1 MANKVSLNTQTEQ
14 NANPNSG
21 SSKEMQA
28 MLSRLEGVLSVRH
41 KNNPAQATKELEN
54 FKKQILAGTIDA
66 AKLEAALDKKT
77 KIQVRK
83 EELEAEQKILRL
95 KLAQSQDETEQAEI
109 RKQLLANGAK
119 QAGNN
124 LKEAGAKAA
133 SAILNGALNFGAF
146 FDKGIEEYASIF
158 AKYSASV
165 EARLQDGS
173 KADNSRF
180 KSFVKDVKNN
190 LAASPFLK
198 QEKMLDN
205 LNELIQLGVNYNIEQ
220 RAFLQSMTDKVVTT
234 FNAFDSN
241 LLNLIRLQQADST
254 AARMGMEA
262 TLTKSFNA
270 MFKDTSY
277 LSNTFDSV
285 SQALFETIAQL
296 GRDEGLKFEYV
307 VQKWLGSLGSV
318 GVSDNTL
325 TKIAS
330 AINYL
335 GTGNIQALQGD
346 AAMMN
351 LITLAA
357 NRQGLNISSMIT
369 QGLNSDNTNMLLR
382 GIVDQIQEIAT
393 KDNQVVRQQF
403 GQLFGGV
410 TMADMVAILNMSADE
425 LKSISNSML
434 SYSSAIQ
441 ETASQLEQI
450 PKRMHVSELI
460 DNVIENFK
468 TGIASNIA
476 SSAGSYITWQIVDFV
491 EQLTGGINIP
501 TITVMGSGIDLETT
515 VTGLMKTA
523 MVGVSTIGQI
533 GTVLAN
539 LSSRGG
545 LSLDTWGYDDAL
557 RRDGAGFTGITSG
570 YKSSTSGSAYI
581 GSSSGSDMA
590 SHSVA
595 SASQEGT
602 EQINSAQDEE
612 DRDPNSTKNMLMA
625 IRDLLQGVQEDN
637 ALAVKII
644 NSGAIPVSFDT
655 LTSTLG

>member
-1 MANKVSLNTQTEQ
+1 MAGNKSSFNSNLNGSDN
-14 NANPNSG
+14 NATADVL
-21 SSKEMQA
+21 KELRKSVDSVMK
-28 MLSRLEGVLSVRH
+28 SRF
-41 KNNPAQATKELEN
+41 KNNPDKANTEANALMDKLLKSAKAQD
-54 FKKQILAGTIDA
+54 ILAGKTA
-66 AKLEAALDKKT
+66 A
-77 KIQVRK
+77 QRRK
-83 EELEAEQKILRL
+83 EELDNAKKVALLQLEAASGFTEKTRAAADYLKAGL
-95 KLAQSQDETEQAEI
+95 KDSLNEAANKLANSAV
-109 RKQLLANGAK
+109 NVGATFDQGIK
-119 QAGNN
+119 DYAS
-124 LKEAGAKAA
+124 LYSKYAA
-133 SAILNGALNFGAF
+133 SIDARVQGSSESF
-146 FDKGIEEYASIF
+146 
-158 AKYSASV
+158 SAM
-165 EARLQDGS
+165 S
-173 KADNSRF
+173 KLVR
-180 KSFVKDVKNN
+180 KN
-190 LAASPFLK
+190 LAASPYVK
-198 QEKMLDN
+198 QADMLNN
-205 LNELIQLGVNYNIEQ
+205 LNELISKGIAYNIEQ
-220 RAFLQSMTDKVVTT
+220 RAFLASVSDKMVTT
-234 FNAFDSN
+234 FDVLDDT
-241 LLNLIRLQQADST
+241 LLKMIRLQQADST
-254 AARMGMEA
+254 QARLGMEA
-262 TLTKSFNA
+262 SLTQYLNKN
-270 MFKDTSY
+270 FKDTSY

-285 SQALFETIAQL
+285 TQAIFDASAQM
-296 GRDEGLKFEYV
+296 GREQAVEFEYV
-307 VQKWLGSLGSV
+307 VQKWLGSLSSV
-318 GVSDNTL
+318 GVSDQTL
-325 TKIAS
+325 LQIAEGL
-330 AINYL
+330 NYL
-335 GTGNIQALQGD
+335 GTGNVEALSSNQALQ
-346 AAMMN
+346 N
-351 LITLAA
+351 LLVIASNKA
-357 NRQGLNISSMIT
+357 GLEYLQILT
-369 QGLNSDNTNMLLR
+369 QGLNADTANKLLES
-382 GIVDQIQEIAT
+382 IALYTHEISRT
-393 KDNQVVRQQF
+393 SNQVVRARY
-403 GQLFGGV
+403 GQLFGV
-410 TMADMVAILNMSADE
+410 TMSDMAAILNMSADE

-501 TITVMGSGIDLETT
+501 TISVMGSGIDLETT

-581 GSSSGSDMA
+581 GSSSGSDIA

>member
-1 MANKVSLNTQTEQ
+1 MAGNKSSFNSNLNGSDN
-14 NANPNSG
+14 NATADAL
-21 SSKEMQA
+21 KELRKSVDSVMK
-28 MLSRLEGVLSVRH
+28 SRF
-41 KNNPAQATKELEN
+41 KNNPDKANTEANALMDKLLKSAKAQD
-54 FKKQILAGTIDA
+54 ILAGKTA
-66 AKLEAALDKKT
+66 A
-77 KIQVRK
+77 QRRK
-83 EELEAEQKILRL
+83 EELDNAKKVALLQLEAASGFTEKTRAAADYLKAGL
-95 KLAQSQDETEQAEI
+95 KDSLNEAANKLANSAV
-109 RKQLLANGAK
+109 NVGATFDQGIK
-119 QAGNN
+119 DYAS
-124 LKEAGAKAA
+124 LYSKYAA
-133 SAILNGALNFGAF
+133 SIDARVQGSSESF
-146 FDKGIEEYASIF
+146 
-158 AKYSASV
+158 SAM
-165 EARLQDGS
+165 S
-173 KADNSRF
+173 KLVR
-180 KSFVKDVKNN
+180 KN
-190 LAASPFLK
+190 LAASPYVK
-198 QEKMLDN
+198 QADMLNN
-205 LNELIQLGVNYNIEQ
+205 LNELISKGIAYNIEQ
-220 RAFLQSMTDKVVTT
+220 RAFLASVSDKMVTT
-234 FNAFDSN
+234 FDVLDDT
-241 LLNLIRLQQADST
+241 LLKMIRLQQADST
-254 AARMGMEA
+254 QARLGMEA
-262 TLTKSFNA
+262 SLTQYLNKN
-270 MFKDTSY
+270 FKDTSY

-285 SQALFETIAQL
+285 TQAIFDASAQM
-296 GRDEGLKFEYV
+296 GREQAVEFEYV

-501 TITVMGSGIDLETT
+501 TISVMGSGIDLETT

>member
-1 MANKVSLNTQTEQ
+1 MAGNKSSFNSNLNGSDN
-14 NANPNSG
+14 NATADVL
-21 SSKEMQA
+21 KELRKSVDSVMK
-28 MLSRLEGVLSVRH
+28 SRF
-41 KNNPAQATKELEN
+41 KNNPDKANTEANALMDKLLKSAKAQD
-54 FKKQILAGTIDA
+54 ILAGKTA
-66 AKLEAALDKKT
+66 A
-77 KIQVRK
+77 QRRK
-83 EELEAEQKILRL
+83 EELDNAKKVALLQLGAADGFKEKVKAGTDYL
-95 KLAQSQDETEQAEI
+95 K
-109 RKQLLANGAK
+109 
-119 QAGNN
+119 AG
-124 LKEAGAKAA
+124 LKEGLNEAANKLLNSAVNVGASFDQGIKDYASLYSKYAA
-133 SAILNGALNFGAF
+133 SIDARVQGSSESF
-146 FDKGIEEYASIF
+146 
-158 AKYSASV
+158 SAM
-165 EARLQDGS
+165 S
-173 KADNSRF
+173 KLVR
-180 KSFVKDVKNN
+180 KN
-190 LAASPFLK
+190 LAASPYVK
-198 QEKMLDN
+198 QADMLNN
-205 LNELIQLGVNYNIEQ
+205 LNELISKGIAYNIEQ
-220 RAFLQSMTDKVVTT
+220 RAFLASVSDKMVTT
-234 FNAFDSN
+234 FDVLDDT
-241 LLNLIRLQQADST
+241 LLKMIRLQQADST
-254 AARMGMEA
+254 QARLGMEA
-262 TLTKSFNA
+262 SLTYYLNKN
-270 MFKDTSY
+270 FKDTSY

-285 SQALFETIAQL
+285 TQAIFDASAQM
-296 GRDEGLKFEYV
+296 GREQAVEFEYV
-307 VQKWLGSLGSV
+307 VQKWLGSLSSV
-318 GVSDNTL
+318 GVSDQTL
-325 TKIAS
+325 LQIAEGL
-330 AINYL
+330 NYL
-335 GTGNIQALQGD
+335 GTGNVEALSSNQALQ
-346 AAMMN
+346 N
-351 LITLAA
+351 LLVTASNKA
-357 NRQGLNISSMIT
+357 GLEYSQILT
-369 QGLNSDNTNMLLR
+369 QGLNADTANKLLES
-382 GIVDQIQEIAT
+382 IALYTHEISHT
-393 KDNQVVRQQF
+393 SNQVVRAQY
-403 GQLFGGV
+403 GQLFGV
-410 TMADMVAILNMSADE
+410 TMSDMTAILNMSADE

-501 TITVMGSGIDLETT
+501 TISVMGSGIDLETT

>member
-1 MANKVSLNTQTEQ
+1 MAGNKSSFNSNLNGSDN
-14 NANPNSG
+14 NATADAL
-21 SSKEMQA
+21 KELRKSVDSVMK
-28 MLSRLEGVLSVRH
+28 SRF
-41 KNNPAQATKELEN
+41 KNNPDKANTEANALMDKLLKSAKAQD
-54 FKKQILAGTIDA
+54 ILAGKTA
-66 AKLEAALDKKT
+66 A
-77 KIQVRK
+77 QRRK
-83 EELEAEQKILRL
+83 EELDNAKKVALLQLEAASGFKEKTRAAADYLKAGL
-95 KLAQSQDETEQAEI
+95 KDSLNEAANKLANSAV
-109 RKQLLANGAK
+109 NVGATFDQGIK
-119 QAGNN
+119 DYAS
-124 LKEAGAKAA
+124 LYSKYAA
-133 SAILNGALNFGAF
+133 SIDARVQGSSESF
-146 FDKGIEEYASIF
+146 
-158 AKYSASV
+158 SAM
-165 EARLQDGS
+165 S
-173 KADNSRF
+173 KLVR
-180 KSFVKDVKNN
+180 KN
-190 LAASPFLK
+190 LAASPYVK
-198 QEKMLDN
+198 QADMLNN
-205 LNELIQLGVNYNIEQ
+205 LNELISKGIAYNIEQ
-220 RAFLQSMTDKVVTT
+220 RAFLASVSDKMVTT
-234 FNAFDSN
+234 FDVLDDT
-241 LLNLIRLQQADST
+241 LLKMIRLQQADST
-254 AARMGMEA
+254 QARLGMEA
-262 TLTKSFNA
+262 SLTQYLNKN
-270 MFKDTSY
+270 FKDTSY

-285 SQALFETIAQL
+285 TQAIFDASAQM
-296 GRDEGLKFEYV
+296 GREQAVEFEYV
-307 VQKWLGSLGSV
+307 VQKWLGSLSSV
-318 GVSDNTL
+318 GVSDQTL
-325 TKIAS
+325 LQIAEGL
-330 AINYL
+330 NYL
-335 GTGNIQALQGD
+335 GTGNVEALSSNQALQ
-346 AAMMN
+346 N
-351 LITLAA
+351 LLVTASNKA
-357 NRQGLNISSMIT
+357 GLEYSQILT
-369 QGLNSDNTNMLLR
+369 QGLNADTANKLLES
-382 GIVDQIQEIAT
+382 IALYTHEISHT
-393 KDNQVVRQQF
+393 SNQVVRAQY
-403 GQLFGGV
+403 GQLFGV
-410 TMADMVAILNMSADE
+410 TMSDMTAILNMSADE

-501 TITVMGSGIDLETT
+501 TISVMGSGIDLETT

>member
-1 MANKVSLNTQTEQ
+1 MAGNKSSFNSNLNGSDN
-14 NANPNSG
+14 NATADAL
-21 SSKEMQA
+21 KELRKSVDSVMK
-28 MLSRLEGVLSVRH
+28 SRF
-41 KNNPAQATKELEN
+41 KNNPDKANTEANALMDKLLKSAKAQD
-54 FKKQILAGTIDA
+54 ILAGKTA
-66 AKLEAALDKKT
+66 A
-77 KIQVRK
+77 QRRK
-83 EELEAEQKILRL
+83 EELDNAKKVALLQLEAASGFTEKTRAAADYLKAGL
-95 KLAQSQDETEQAEI
+95 KDSLNEAANKLANSAV
-109 RKQLLANGAK
+109 NVGATFDQGIK
-119 QAGNN
+119 DYAS
-124 LKEAGAKAA
+124 LYSKYAA
-133 SAILNGALNFGAF
+133 SIDARVQGSSESF
-146 FDKGIEEYASIF
+146 
-158 AKYSASV
+158 SAM
-165 EARLQDGS
+165 S
-173 KADNSRF
+173 KLVR
-180 KSFVKDVKNN
+180 KN
-190 LAASPFLK
+190 LAASPYVK
-198 QEKMLDN
+198 QADMLNN
-205 LNELIQLGVNYNIEQ
+205 LNELISKGIAYNIEQ
-220 RAFLQSMTDKVVTT
+220 RAFLASVSDKMVTT
-234 FNAFDSN
+234 FDVLDDT
-241 LLNLIRLQQADST
+241 LLKMIRLQQADST
-254 AARMGMEA
+254 QARLGMEA
-262 TLTKSFNA
+262 SLTQYLNKN
-270 MFKDTSY
+270 FKDTSY

-285 SQALFETIAQL
+285 TQAIFDASAQM
-296 GRDEGLKFEYV
+296 GREQAVEFEYV
-307 VQKWLGSLGSV
+307 VQKWLGSLSSV
-318 GVSDNTL
+318 GVSDQTL
-325 TKIAS
+325 LQIAEGL
-330 AINYL
+330 NYL
-335 GTGNIQALQGD
+335 GTGNVEALSSNQALQ
-346 AAMMN
+346 N
-351 LITLAA
+351 LLVTASNKA
-357 NRQGLNISSMIT
+357 GLEYSQILT
-369 QGLNSDNTNMLLR
+369 QGLNADTANKLLES
-382 GIVDQIQEIAT
+382 IALYTHEISHT
-393 KDNQVVRQQF
+393 SNQVVRAQY
-403 GQLFGGV
+403 GQLFGV
-410 TMADMVAILNMSADE
+410 TMSDMTAILNMSADE

-501 TITVMGSGIDLETT
+501 TISVMGSGIDLETT

-581 GSSSGSDMA
+581 GSSSGSDIA

>member
-1 MANKVSLNTQTEQ
+1 MAGNKSSFNSNLNGSDN
-14 NANPNSG
+14 NATADVL
-21 SSKEMQA
+21 KELRKSVDSVMK
-28 MLSRLEGVLSVRH
+28 SRF
-41 KNNPAQATKELEN
+41 KNNPDKANTEANALMDKLLKSAKAQD
-54 FKKQILAGTIDA
+54 ILAGKTA
-66 AKLEAALDKKT
+66 A
-77 KIQVRK
+77 QRRK
-83 EELEAEQKILRL
+83 EELDNAKKVALLQLEAASGFTEKTRAAADYLKAGL
-95 KLAQSQDETEQAEI
+95 KDSLNEAANKLANSAV
-109 RKQLLANGAK
+109 NVGATFDQGIK
-119 QAGNN
+119 DYAS
-124 LKEAGAKAA
+124 LYSKYAA
-133 SAILNGALNFGAF
+133 SIDARVQGSSESF
-146 FDKGIEEYASIF
+146 
-158 AKYSASV
+158 SAM
-165 EARLQDGS
+165 S
-173 KADNSRF
+173 KLVR
-180 KSFVKDVKNN
+180 KN
-190 LAASPFLK
+190 LAASPYVK
-198 QEKMLDN
+198 QADMLNN
-205 LNELIQLGVNYNIEQ
+205 LNELISKGIAYNIEQ
-220 RAFLQSMTDKVVTT
+220 RAFLASVSDKMVTT
-234 FNAFDSN
+234 FDVLDDT
-241 LLNLIRLQQADST
+241 LLKMIRLQQADST
-254 AARMGMEA
+254 QARLGMEA
-262 TLTKSFNA
+262 SLTQYLNKN
-270 MFKDTSY
+270 FKDTSY

-285 SQALFETIAQL
+285 TQAIFDASAQM
-296 GRDEGLKFEYV
+296 GREQAVEFEYV
-307 VQKWLGSLGSV
+307 VQKWLGSLSSV
-318 GVSDNTL
+318 GVSDQTL
-325 TKIAS
+325 LQIAEGL
-330 AINYL
+330 NYL
-335 GTGNIQALQGD
+335 GTGNVEALSSNQALQ
-346 AAMMN
+346 N
-351 LITLAA
+351 LLVTASNKA
-357 NRQGLNISSMIT
+357 GLEYSQILT
-369 QGLNSDNTNMLLR
+369 QGLNADTANKLLES
-382 GIVDQIQEIAT
+382 IALYTHEISHT
-393 KDNQVVRQQF
+393 SNQVVRAQY
-403 GQLFGGV
+403 GQLFGV
-410 TMADMVAILNMSADE
+410 TMSDMTAILNMSADE

-501 TITVMGSGIDLETT
+501 TISVMGSGIDLETT

-581 GSSSGSDMA
+581 GSSSGSDIA

>member
-1 MANKVSLNTQTEQ
+1 MAGNKSSFNSNLNGSDN
-14 NANPNSG
+14 NATADAL
-21 SSKEMQA
+21 KELRKSVDSVMK
-28 MLSRLEGVLSVRH
+28 SRF
-41 KNNPAQATKELEN
+41 KNNPDKANTEANALMDKLLRSAKAQD
-54 FKKQILAGTIDA
+54 ILAGKTA
-66 AKLEAALDKKT
+66 A
-77 KIQVRK
+77 QRRK
-83 EELEAEQKILRL
+83 EELDNAKKVALLQLEAASGFTEKTRAAADYLKAGL
-95 KLAQSQDETEQAEI
+95 KDSLNEAANKLANSAV
-109 RKQLLANGAK
+109 NVGATFDQGIK
-119 QAGNN
+119 DYAS
-124 LKEAGAKAA
+124 LYSKYAA
-133 SAILNGALNFGAF
+133 SIDARVQGSSESF
-146 FDKGIEEYASIF
+146 
-158 AKYSASV
+158 SAM
-165 EARLQDGS
+165 S
-173 KADNSRF
+173 KLVR
-180 KSFVKDVKNN
+180 KN
-190 LAASPFLK
+190 LAASPYVK
-198 QEKMLDN
+198 QADMLNN
-205 LNELIQLGVNYNIEQ
+205 LNELISKGIAYNIEQ
-220 RAFLQSMTDKVVTT
+220 RAFLASVSDKMVTT
-234 FNAFDSN
+234 FDVLDDT
-241 LLNLIRLQQADST
+241 LLKMIRLQQADST
-254 AARMGMEA
+254 QARLGMEA
-262 TLTKSFNA
+262 SLTQYLNKN
-270 MFKDTSY
+270 FKDTSY

-285 SQALFETIAQL
+285 TQAIFDASAQM
-296 GRDEGLKFEYV
+296 GREQAVEFEYV
-307 VQKWLGSLGSV
+307 VQKWLGSLSSV
-318 GVSDNTL
+318 GVSDQTL
-325 TKIAS
+325 LQIAEGL
-330 AINYL
+330 NYL
-335 GTGNIQALQGD
+335 GTGNVEALSSNQALQ
-346 AAMMN
+346 N
-351 LITLAA
+351 LLVTASNKA
-357 NRQGLNISSMIT
+357 GLEYSQILT
-369 QGLNSDNTNMLLR
+369 QGLNADTANKLLES
-382 GIVDQIQEIAT
+382 IALYTHEISHT
-393 KDNQVVRQQF
+393 SNQVVRAQY
-403 GQLFGGV
+403 GQLFGV
-410 TMADMVAILNMSADE
+410 TMSDMTAILNMSADE

-501 TITVMGSGIDLETT
+501 TISVMGSGIDLETT

>member
-1 MANKVSLNTQTEQ
+1 MAGNKSSFNSNLNGSDN
-14 NANPNSG
+14 NATADAL
-21 SSKEMQA
+21 KELRKSVDSVMK
-28 MLSRLEGVLSVRH
+28 SRF
-41 KNNPAQATKELEN
+41 KNNPDKANTEANALMDKLLKSAKAQD
-54 FKKQILAGTIDA
+54 ILAGKTA
-66 AKLEAALDKKT
+66 A
-77 KIQVRK
+77 QRRK
-83 EELEAEQKILRL
+83 EELDNAKKVALLQLEAASGFTEKTRAAADYLKAGL
-95 KLAQSQDETEQAEI
+95 KDSLNEAANKLANSAV
-109 RKQLLANGAK
+109 NVGATFDQGIK
-119 QAGNN
+119 DYAS
-124 LKEAGAKAA
+124 LYSKYAA
-133 SAILNGALNFGAF
+133 SIDARVQGSSESF
-146 FDKGIEEYASIF
+146 
-158 AKYSASV
+158 SAM
-165 EARLQDGS
+165 S
-173 KADNSRF
+173 KLVR
-180 KSFVKDVKNN
+180 KN
-190 LAASPFLK
+190 LAASPYVK
-198 QEKMLDN
+198 QADMLNN
-205 LNELIQLGVNYNIEQ
+205 LNELISKGIAYNIEQ
-220 RAFLQSMTDKVVTT
+220 RAFLASVSDKMVTT
-234 FNAFDSN
+234 FDVLDDT
-241 LLNLIRLQQADST
+241 LLKMIRLQQADST
-254 AARMGMEA
+254 QARLGMEA
-262 TLTKSFNA
+262 SLTQYLNKN
-270 MFKDTSY
+270 FKDTSY

-285 SQALFETIAQL
+285 TQAIFDASAQM
-296 GRDEGLKFEYV
+296 GREQAVEFEYV
-307 VQKWLGSLGSV
+307 VQKWLGSLSSV
-318 GVSDNTL
+318 GVSDQTL
-325 TKIAS
+325 LQIAEGL
-330 AINYL
+330 NYL
-335 GTGNIQALQGD
+335 GTGNVEALSSNQALQ
-346 AAMMN
+346 N
-351 LITLAA
+351 LLVTASNKA
-357 NRQGLNISSMIT
+357 GLEYSQILT
-369 QGLNSDNTNMLLR
+369 QGLNADTANKLLES
-382 GIVDQIQEIAT
+382 IALYTHEISHT
-393 KDNQVVRQQF
+393 SNQVVRAQY
-403 GQLFGGV
+403 GQLFGV
-410 TMADMVAILNMSADE
+410 TMSDMTAILNMSADE

-501 TITVMGSGIDLETT
+501 TISVMGSGIDLETT